1 MKVKVLLDLERLR
14 RPHSGIANVF
24 RNLARG
30 IEETQHNFNFT
41 YFGVFTTIN
50 FPLNEQKKWKR
61 LHKIYE
67 NFSQKFD
74 IIHVSHQ
81 ASLYFTRNYKNSIKI
96 VTLHDLNFLH
106 ENLPE
111 KKKKKLLLRLN
122 KNLEYADYIVCISQ
136 FVKADF
142 EENIGLFRLKKLKKV
157 EVIHN
162 GIQLPEVR
170 KYELGKFACL
180 AAKKY
185 MLNIGVLF
193 DKKNQL
199 KLVEML
205 PFLEEDLV
213 LVASGEKEP
222 YATEVRNKIKE
233 LKLENRVHFLK
244 NISEEEK
251 YALIQNCEAMCHPS
265 TAEGFGIPPI
275 EAMAFGKPVF
285 LSEYTSLPEIGGDS
299 AFYFKNFEP
308 ELMAKFYREKMKLYH
323 ENQEEFSLKIKN
335 WVKQFDYKAMAA
347 NYLDFY
353 KRISEDSTS

>member
-1 MKVKVLLDLERLR
+1 MQPKILLDIERLR

-30 IEETQHNFNFT
+30 IEETHHNFNFT

-81 ASLYFTRNYKNSIKI
+81 ASLYFTRNYKKSLKI

-111 KKKKKLLLRLN
+111 KKKEKLLSRLN
-122 KNLEYADYIVCISQ
+122 KNLKYADYVVCISQ
-136 FVKADF
+136 FVKDDF
-142 EENIGLFRLKKLKKV
+142 EKNIGLFRPKKLKKI

-162 GIQLPEVR
+162 GIQLPEDR
-170 KYELGKFACL
+170 KYDLGKFVHL

-205 PFLEEDLV
+205 PFLEQDLV
-213 LVASGEKEP
+213 LLASGEKEP
-222 YATEVRNKIKE
+222 YATEVRNRIKE
-233 LKLENRVHFLK
+233 LNLENRIHILK

-285 LSEYTSLPEIGGDS
+285 LSTFTSLPEIGGEA
-299 AFYFKNFEP
+299 AFYFENFEA
-308 ELMAKFYREKMKLYH
+308 EKMAEFYREKMKLYQD
-323 ENQEEFSLKIKN
+323 NQPEISQNIKS
-335 WVKQFDYKAMAA
+335 WIQQFDYKAMAA

-353 KRISEDSTS
+353 KRILENSTS